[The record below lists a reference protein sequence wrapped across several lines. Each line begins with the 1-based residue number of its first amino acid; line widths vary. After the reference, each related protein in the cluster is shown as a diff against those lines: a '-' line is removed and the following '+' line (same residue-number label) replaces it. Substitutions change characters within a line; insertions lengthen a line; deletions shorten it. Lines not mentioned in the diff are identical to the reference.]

1 MDRLPADSDM
11 ESIHDSDS
19 EFNAGADHSVLMPPP
34 PTITQPTPTQAKRG
48 HQVSRY
54 VHVLVYLLCIV
65 LV

>member
-1 MDRLPADSDM
+1 M
-11 ESIHDSDS
+11 ESIHDSDT
-19 EFNAGADHSVLMPPP
+19 EFNAADHSVLMPPP

-54 VHVLVYLLCIV
+54 AYVLLHVLCIV